1 MNNKKCCNSRNSKCS
16 SNPSSSNYAEE
27 MNNKAHN
34 KSPYG
39 EAEPSTKT
47 TYK

>member
-1 MNNKKCCNSRNSKCS
+1 MSNNKCCSKDSKCPSTPLS
-16 SNPSSSNYAEE
+16 SHYSEE
-27 MNNKAHN
+27 MNNKAHE

>member
-1 MNNKKCCNSRNSKCS
+1 MNNKKCCSGKNSKYS
-16 SNPSSSNYAEE
+16 SNPSSSNYAEQ
-27 MNNKAHN
+27 MINKAHN